1 MDFAAPFAEMDP
13 SAPAFSLLTPRYSL
27 LSSSMN
33 LLLFTRA
40 ELDRALPADDPRA
53 RHVRTVLRRAVG
65 EEFDLGV
72 IDGPRGKGRVTALPA
87 DGSVQFAA
95 ALGDE
100 PPPLPPLQLV
110 LGLPR
115 PQTARKILQ
124 EATALGVGALHF
136 VATGRADPNYA
147 QSTLWS
153 SSEWREH
160 LVEGAQQAF
169 CTRLPAVTSGRP
181 LATVLAELPS
191 DSLRLALDN
200 YEATAGLADI
210 ALPASPAAAVL
221 ALGPER
227 GWDAADRAALRAAGF
242 TLVHLGPRVLR
253 AETATVAAVAIL
265 KARLGWL

>member
-1 MDFAAPFAEMDP
+1 
-13 SAPAFSLLTPRYSL
+13 
-27 LSSSMN
+27 MN
-33 LLLFTRA
+33 LLLFTRD
-40 ELDRALPADDPRA
+40 ELGHALAPADPRA
-53 RHVRTVLRRAVG
+53 RHLRTVLHRAVG

-72 IDGPRGKGRVTALPA
+72 VDGPRGKGRVTALPA
-87 DGSVQFAA
+87 DGSVEFAA
-95 ALGDE
+95 TLGAE
-100 PPPLPPLQLV
+100 PPPLPPLHLV

-124 EATALGVGALHF
+124 ECTALGVGALHC

-153 SSEWREH
+153 SGEWREH

-169 CTRLPAVTSGRP
+169 CTRLPVVTSGRP
-181 LATVLAELPS
+181 LAASLADLPAGA
-191 DSLRLALDN
+191 LRLALDN

-210 ALPASPAAAVL
+210 ALPAAPTAAVL

-227 GWDAADRAALRAAGF
+227 GWDTADRATLRAAGF

>member
-1 MDFAAPFAEMDP
+1 
-13 SAPAFSLLTPRYSL
+13 
-27 LSSSMN
+27 MN
-33 LLLFTRA
+33 LLLFTRD
-40 ELDRALPADDPRA
+40 ELGRALPAADPRA
-53 RHVRTVLRRAVG
+53 KHLRTVLRRAVG

-87 DGSVQFAA
+87 DGAVEFAA
-95 ALGDE
+95 TLGAE
-100 PPPLPPLQLV
+100 PSPLPPLHLV

-124 EATALGVGALHF
+124 ECTALGVGALHF

-153 SSEWREH
+153 SGEWREH

-169 CTRLPAVTSGRP
+169 CTRLPVVTSGRP
-181 LATVLAELPS
+181 LAASLADLPAGA
-191 DSLRLALDN
+191 LRLALDN
-200 YEATAGLADI
+200 YEAAAGLADI
-210 ALPASPAAAVL
+210 ALPAAAPTAAVL

-227 GWDAADRAALRAAGF
+227 GWDTADRATLRAAGF

>member
-1 MDFAAPFAEMDP
+1 
-13 SAPAFSLLTPRYSL
+13 
-27 LSSSMN
+27 MN

-40 ELDRALPADDPRA
+40 ELDRALPAADPRA
-53 RHVRTVLRRAVG
+53 RHLSTVLRRSVG

-87 DGSVQFAA
+87 DGSVQFTA
-95 ALGDE
+95 ALGAE
-100 PPPLPPLQLV
+100 PPPLTPLQLV

-124 EATALGVGALHF
+124 ECTALGVGALHF

-147 QSTLWS
+147 HSTLWS
-153 SSEWREH
+153 SGEWRGH

-181 LATVLAELPS
+181 LATALADLPPEA
-191 DSLRLALDN
+191 LRLALDN

-210 ALPASPAAAVL
+210 ALPPNSPSAVL

-227 GWDAADRAALRAAGF
+227 GWDQSDRTALRAAGF

-265 KARLGWL
+265 KARLGWLGTV

>member
-1 MDFAAPFAEMDP
+1 
-13 SAPAFSLLTPRYSL
+13 
-27 LSSSMN
+27 MN
-33 LLLFTRA
+33 LVLFTPQ
-40 ELDRALPADDPRA
+40 ELDRPIPAADPRA
-53 RHVRTVLRRAVG
+53 RHLREVLRRGVG

-72 IDGPRGKGRVTALPA
+72 IDGPRGKGRIATLPS
-87 DGSVQFAA
+87 DGSVHFTATLA
-95 ALGDE
+95 DE
-100 PPPLPPLQLV
+100 PPPLPPLHLII
-110 LGLPR
+110 GLPR

-124 EATALGVGALHF
+124 ECTALGVGALHF

-153 SSEWREH
+153 SGEWREH

-181 LATVLAELPS
+181 LAAALADAPPDTV
-191 DSLRLALDN
+191 RLALDN
-200 YEATAGLADI
+200 YEATSGLAAV
-210 ALPASPAAAVL
+210 ALPVPAPAAIL

-227 GWDAADRAALRAAGF
+227 GWAAADRAALRAAGF

-253 AETATVAAVAIL
+253 AETACVSAVAIL

>member
-1 MDFAAPFAEMDP
+1 
-13 SAPAFSLLTPRYSL
+13 
-27 LSSSMN
+27 MN
-33 LLLFTRA
+33 LLLFTRD
-40 ELDRALPADDPRA
+40 ELGRPLPATDPRA
-53 RHVRTVLRRAVG
+53 RHLRTGLHRAVG

-72 IDGPRGKGRVTALPA
+72 VDGPRGKGRVTALPA
-87 DGSVQFAA
+87 DGSVAFAA
-95 ALGDE
+95 TLGAE
-100 PPPLPPLQLV
+100 PPPLSPLHLV

-124 EATALGVGALHF
+124 ECTALGVGALHF

-153 SSEWREH
+153 SREWREH

-169 CTRLPAVTSGRP
+169 CTRLPVVTSGRP
-181 LATVLAELPS
+181 LAEALAAFPP

-210 ALPASPAAAVL
+210 ALPTAPSAAVL

-253 AETATVAAVAIL
+253 SETATVAAIAIL

>member
-1 MDFAAPFAEMDP
+1 
-13 SAPAFSLLTPRYSL
+13 
-27 LSSSMN
+27 MN
-33 LLLFTRA
+33 LLLFARD
-40 ELDRALPADDPRA
+40 ELGRALPPDDPRA
-53 RHVRTVLRRAVG
+53 RHLRTVLRRAVG

-87 DGSVQFAA
+87 DGAVEFAA
-95 ALGDE
+95 TLGAE
-100 PPPLPPLQLV
+100 PSPLPPLHLV

-124 EATALGVGALHF
+124 ECTALGVGALHF
-136 VATGRADPNYA
+136 VATGRADPSYA
-147 QSTLWS
+147 QSTLWTS
-153 SSEWREH
+153 GEWREH

-169 CTRLPAVTSGRP
+169 CTRLPTVTSGRK
-181 LATVLAELPS
+181 LAAVLADLPAGA
-191 DSLRLALDN
+191 LRLALDN
-200 YEATAGLADI
+200 YEASAGLADI
-210 ALPASPAAAVL
+210 ALPAAHSGAVL

-227 GWDAADRAALRAAGF
+227 GWDGADRTALRAAGF